1 MVYRKGAKGEKH
13 PRRLTKGVG
22 ERNMTIKEVEE
33 RTGLTRSNIR
43 FYEKEGLIQPRRNEQ
58 NGYRAY
64 SEADVTALG
73 RIAYLRTL
81 GVSIEAIRSLIEG
94 KAQLRDVLT
103 AQETALRAQIDE
115 LKGAR
120 QLCAQMLMQ
129 KELSFETLDTARYV
143 ARPHEYWRLH
153 RPALRLDSAS
163 FISLWG
169 SLAVWA
175 ALTLLGLL
183 LAAFSYGGLPE
194 KIPVQWSGGEVSSW
208 VPRMLIFAYPA
219 FCVLARLVLRP
230 FIREKLGRGWMHT
243 PIVTEYLTN
252 FLCFVL
258 LSVEAFTLLYLA
270 GAAGD
275 VRILLFV
282 DAAAGFGVLALGLKR
297 MDGYTHL

>member
-1 MVYRKGAKGEKH
+1 
-13 PRRLTKGVG
+13 
-22 ERNMTIKEVEE
+22 MTIKEVEE

-81 GVSIEAIRSLIEG
+81 GISIEAIRSLIEG
-94 KAQLRDVLT
+94 KAELRNVLT
-103 AQETALRAQIDE
+103 AQEAALRAQIDG

-143 ARPHEYWRLH
+143 TKPREYWRLH

-169 SLAVWA
+169 SLAVWV
-175 ALTLLGLL
+175 ALTLLCLL
-183 LAAFSYGGLPE
+183 LAVFSYGGLPE
-194 KIPVQWSGGEVSSW
+194 QIPVQWSGGEVSSW
-208 VPRMLIFAYPA
+208 VPRALIFAYPT

-230 FIREKLGRGWMHT
+230 FIREKLGRGWIQ
-243 PIVTEYLTN
+243 PIATEYLTN

-258 LSVEAFTLLYLA
+258 LSVETFTLLYLA

-275 VRILLFV
+275 VRALLFV
-282 DAAAGFGVLALGLKR
+282 DAAAGLGMLALGLTR
-297 MDGYTHL
+297 LGGRAHP